1 MKDLLEML
9 SERSSI
15 KKILAVIGIAGFLAG
30 SIASIYN
37 LRTIFFSSIPD
48 YRGSISNANNAN
60 NFNSFIKSHEDKIVY
75 LNVELS
81 GNCAK
86 IENDKEKL
94 FYVAN
99 NCDQSDRWFYSANQY
114 QLIGDNNN
122 YLLNYRHGDYILKG
136 SFLIEYTGTWQGT
149 SVFLLKAIPPGD
161 LAASINKF

>member
-60 NFNSFIKSHEDKIVY
+60 NVNANA
-75 LNVELS
+75 NVAQ
-81 GNCAK
+81 N
-86 IENDKEKL
+86 IM
-94 FYVAN
+94 
-99 NCDQSDRWFYSANQY
+99 
-114 QLIGDNNN
+114 
-122 YLLNYRHGDYILKG
+122 
-136 SFLIEYTGTWQGT
+136 
-149 SVFLLKAIPPGD
+149 
-161 LAASINKF
+161 INPKTIQ